1 MLEGCPS
8 DEIVIFLRNVSGYT
22 SVFRSI
28 NEIHRGSEELRNEGR
43 PGRPYQNETDAIQSI
58 LQEDPNA
65 SLRTVAETLSF
76 SPQTVRMH
84 MLWKGYTLKTL
95 H

>member
-1 MLEGCPS
+1 MLEECPS
-8 DEIVIFLRNVSGYT
+8 EEIVIFLRNVLGRA

-28 NEIHRGSEELRNEGR
+28 DEIHWASEELRNEGC
-43 PGRPYQNETDAIQSI
+43 PGRTYQNETDAIRSI

-65 SLRTVAETLSF
+65 SLKTIAETLSF
-76 SPQTVRMH
+76 SPQTVRTH
-84 MLWKGYTLKTL
+84 MSRTGYTLKTL